1 MSALVSFVLSLGG
14 DTLVA
19 ALVMASLLLAVLAT
33 HAAFAPKGNLRARL
47 VALPLRGGTFGRA
60 PRGRPAPLI
69 LAASYNALQR
79 IAEYFK
85 LARGDEAQKTATLL
99 AQAGWRTR
107 EALVTYLGM
116 RVVLPI
122 ALMAA
127 ALSVSMTLHVST
139 LRLVTSGTVAAGV
152 GFYLPQMLLRHLIKS
167 RHARFRRA
175 LPDALDLLVICAEA
189 GLGLDGAL
197 SRVSREFHRFQRD
210 VAEEL
215 SLTQLELGF
224 LPNRR
229 DALLNLAKRVN
240 ISGVASLMHTLIQT
254 ERFGTPLSQ
263 ALKTIASDMREERM
277 LIAEEKAAKLPA
289 TMTVPMIVF
298 ILPAVF
304 IVLIGPAI
312 IQIIQNF
319 SS

>member
-1 MSALVSFVLSLGG
+1 MNGMVSFVQSLGG

-19 ALVMASLLLAVLAT
+19 MLVMVAVLLAIIAT

-47 VALPLRGGTFGRA
+47 AALPQRSGGFGRV
-60 PRGRPAPLI
+60 PRALKGSATLD
-69 LAASYNALQR
+69 ASFDALQR
-79 IAEYFK
+79 IAEHFK
-85 LARGDEAQKTATLL
+85 LGRGDEAQKTASLL

-107 EALVTYLGM
+107 EALVTYMGL
-116 RVVLPI
+116 RVVLPVVLVVG
-122 ALMAA
+122 ALIVST
-127 ALSVSMTLHVST
+127 ALQVST
-139 LRLVTSGTVAAGV
+139 LRLVTAATVAAAV
-152 GFYLPQMLLRHLIKS
+152 GFYVPQMTLSHLVKGRQS
-167 RHARFRRA
+167 RFRRA

-197 SRVSREFHRFQRD
+197 HRVSREFHRFQRE

-229 DALLNLAKRVN
+229 DALLNLSKRVN
-240 ISGVASLMHTLIQT
+240 IPSVASLMHTLIQT
-254 ERFGTPLSQ
+254 ERYGTPLSQ
-263 ALKTIASDMREERM
+263 SLKTIAADMREERM

-289 TMTVPMIVF
+289 TMTVPMIIF